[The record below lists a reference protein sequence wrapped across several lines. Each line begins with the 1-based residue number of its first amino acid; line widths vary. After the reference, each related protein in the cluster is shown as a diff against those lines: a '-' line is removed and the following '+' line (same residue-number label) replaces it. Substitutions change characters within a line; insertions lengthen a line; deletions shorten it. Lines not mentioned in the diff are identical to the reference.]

1 LNGDETRTHT
11 ALHVVKGAARKV
23 LGTRWTAGT
32 FVNGTHCILTV
43 QLDEKPDDESMS
55 KIEALANQKVSE
67 GALVQVEELSRP
79 EAEKKYGDEIYDLF
93 PVPESIQTLKVVVI
107 PDWNVNACN
116 KEHTRT
122 TGEIRGITLGKWR
135 YRNSRKM
142 LEVPF
147 DVSSG

>member
-1 LNGDETRTHT
+1 METEIRTHT
-11 ALHVVKGAARKV
+11 ALHVVKGAARIV
-23 LGTRWTAGT
+23 LGTKWTAST
-32 FVNGTHCILTV
+32 FVNGTHGILTV

-55 KIEALANQKVSE
+55 RIKTLSNQKVSE
-67 GALVQVEELSRP
+67 GVPIEALELPRR
-79 EAEKKYGDEIYDLF
+79 EAEEKFGDEMYDLF

-135 YRNSRKM
+135 YRNSKKM
-142 LEVPF
+142 LEIPF
-147 DVSSG
+147 DIT